1 VDMLLLHMY
10 NPITFDRCNSLKPKC
25 WHPLPD
31 GWVMVNV
38 DAVVFQKANRMG
50 LGIVLR
56 NHRGDFLAA
65 CMKGIDK
72 ITNPELV

>member
-1 VDMLLLHMY
+1 
-10 NPITFDRCNSLKPKC
+10 
-25 WHPLPD
+25 
-31 GWVMVNV
+31 MVNV
-38 DAVVFQKANRMG
+38 DVVVFQKANRMG